1 MCLNR
6 IPITQHTLRAIRCII
21 EAMKRLIILP
31 LAIMFIGYATS
42 SCSSSASKDKE
53 PNDSIATAED
63 EAAGLD
69 SIRQDSINR
78 INFTSPDL
86 AFNELHGMVK
96 ECNGEIQHYYGYKE
110 QYTYKY
116 DESGNWKN
124 VSRRITRDNQGR
136 IASRIEN
143 SDMEGDYDTE
153 YIWDDG
159 IIVKITNPFAEETLE
174 YDKDGLLKRKV
185 ITHRESEGYDGGEV
199 EAVLYSNYKLDDK
212 GNWLERMVKT
222 NDEMYKEYRV
232 ISYYGENSQASRT
245 VSEANSTQSQ
255 SVSQQSQPV
264 QQDNGNIPDWIQ
276 GVWHL
281 DINGPN
287 GIAVA
292 NYIITI
298 RGNHA
303 TFVDGKTTKYDGECH
318 VEDGYLYL
326 GTYKRYQIDGKT
338 LVFMGRRLTKDGDG
352 SSFNRSFRTDSDVM
366 RYLTDRT
373 FYSGSHR
380 MSFTYNS
387 CKIDG
392 YAVSGAPRISN
403 FSSSSA
409 TIVVNPI
416 GGGRAAYIYLNASNG
431 TIDYDGDIFRAR

>member
-1 MCLNR
+1 
-6 IPITQHTLRAIRCII
+6 
-21 EAMKRLIILP
+21 MKRLLILP
-31 LAIMFIGYATS
+31 LATLFIGFSTS
-42 SCSSSASKDKE
+42 SCSSSSADKAR
-53 PNDSIATAED
+53 NDSIAAAEL
-63 EAAGLD
+63 EAARLD

-78 INFTSPDL
+78 RNFTTPDL
-86 AFNELHGMVK
+86 VFNELHGMVK
-96 ECNGEIQHYYGYKE
+96 ECSGEIQHYYGYKD
-110 QYTYKY
+110 QYTYNY

-124 VSRRITRDNQGR
+124 TPQRITRDDQGR
-136 IASRIEN
+136 IASRTEH
-143 SDMEGDYDTE
+143 SDLEGDYDIK
-153 YIWDDG
+153 YIWNDGRIVNITDD
-159 IIVKITNPFAEETLE
+159 FAEETLE

-185 ITHRESEGYDGGEV
+185 IVHKESEGYDGGEL
-199 EAVLYSNYKLDDK
+199 EAVLYSNYKLDDN

-232 ISYYGENSQASRT
+232 ISYYGKNLQASRT

-255 SVSQQSQPV
+255 SASHQSQPV
-264 QQDNGNIPDWIQ
+264 QRDNGNIPEWIQ

-318 VEDGYLYL
+318 IEDGYLYL
-326 GTYKRYQIDGKT
+326 GSYKRYKIDGKS
-338 LVFMGRRLTKDGDG
+338 LVFMGRRLAKEG
-352 SSFNRSFRTDSDVM
+352 SSSSWSGSFRTDSDVM

-403 FSSSSA
+403 FSSTSA

-416 GGGRAAYIYLNASNG
+416 GGGRAAHLYLNASNG
-431 TIDYDGDIFRAR
+431 TINYEGDIFRAR

>member
-1 MCLNR
+1 
-6 IPITQHTLRAIRCII
+6 
-21 EAMKRLIILP
+21 MKRLLIIP
-31 LAIMFIGYATS
+31 LATLFIGFSTS
-42 SCSSSASKDKE
+42 SCSSSSADKAQ
-53 PNDSIATAED
+53 NDSIAAAEL
-63 EAAGLD
+63 EAARLD

-78 INFTSPDL
+78 RNFTTPDL
-86 AFNELHGMVK
+86 VFNELHGMVK
-96 ECNGEIQHYYGYKE
+96 ECSGEIQHYYGYKD
-110 QYTYKY
+110 QYTYNY

-124 VSRRITRDNQGR
+124 TPQRITRDDQGR
-136 IASRIEN
+136 IASRTEH
-143 SDMEGDYDTE
+143 SDLEGDYDIK
-153 YIWDDG
+153 YIWNDGRIVNITDD
-159 IIVKITNPFAEETLE
+159 FAEETLE

-185 ITHRESEGYDGGEV
+185 IVHKESEGYDGGEL

-352 SSFNRSFRTDSDVM
+352 SSFNGTFRSDSDVM

-373 FYSGSHR
+373 FYSDSHR
-380 MSFTYNS
+380 MAFTYNGIT
-387 CKIDG
+387 IDG
-392 YAVSGAPRISN
+392 RTVSGAPRISN

-409 TIVVNPI
+409 TIIVNPI
-416 GGGRAAYIYLNASNG
+416 GSGRAVYLYLNASNG
-431 TIDYDGDIFRAR
+431 TINYDGDIFRTR